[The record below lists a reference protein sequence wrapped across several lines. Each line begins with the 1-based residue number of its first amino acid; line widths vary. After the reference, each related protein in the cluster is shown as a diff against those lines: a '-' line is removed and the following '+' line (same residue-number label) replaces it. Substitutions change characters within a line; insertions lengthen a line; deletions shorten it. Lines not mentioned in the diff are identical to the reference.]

1 MLKKRGVQD
10 VSQLRGGIH
19 RYLEEFGE
27 DGFFKGLNFV
37 FDQRV
42 AMSPSQCH
50 KQIDVDKEKDG
61 SKSNGVIIGTCIECA
76 APFDEISGSRICTVC
91 RDLVLVCPACQSS
104 LREYHCQRHRLWK
117 NCYFTFLE
125 IFDIDELAKQKQE
138 LEKLRE
144 SFIPPPQH
152 RNSRKTLSKQIEKIS
167 KSIADLQAGSVIV
180 DRNAPRRCR
189 TCYEPSTICDG
200 LCWGFWKR
208 HATLSRDIRKA
219 EYDAGDPLIPIYLG
233 DKVEPGPCWNE
244 VRFGPREDGD
254 GYRLRGVVVQV
265 KPWGAGDTELN
276 CVAVSWDNGTGQL
289 NQLKIYRWG
298 VLGLNGSRLY
308 DLQKIDC

>member
-1 MLKKRGVQD
+1 MLKKRGVRD

-19 RYLEEFGE
+19 RYLEEFGN

-50 KQIDVDKEKDG
+50 KKIDVDKLRDNT
-61 SKSNGVIIGTCIECA
+61 KSNGVVVGACIECA

-125 IFDIDELAKQKQE
+125 VFDIVE
-138 LEKLRE
+138 LEKQIEELERLRK

-152 RNSRKTLSKQIEKIS
+152 RNSRKTLSKQIEKIC
-167 KSIADLQAGSVIV
+167 KRIADLQASAVIV

-189 TCYEPSTICDG
+189 TCYEPSTVCDG

-208 HATLSRDIRKA
+208 HVPLTKVMSKTGP
-219 EYDAGDPLIPIYLG
+219 DAGEPLIPI
-233 DKVEPGPCWNE
+233 C
-244 VRFGPREDGD
+244 
-254 GYRLRGVVVQV
+254 
-265 KPWGAGDTELN
+265 
-276 CVAVSWDNGTGQL
+276 
-289 NQLKIYRWG
+289 
-298 VLGLNGSRLY
+298 
-308 DLQKIDC
+308 